1 MSLSESGSVMA
12 PLAVM
17 MVVSSR
23 RTAAVNRR
31 IGSRSTFQLG
41 AALLFLSSGYL
52 VVAHHRLIDFYISST
67 GLGIAY
73 GLCFAS
79 IGTLVAAAVE
89 KQFTGVATGVNSVL
103 RTLGGAIGAEIVAAV
118 LIAHTPD
125 NARLPEVSGYNVS
138 FQLCTLLAAGAF
150 AMTLLIP
157 RDRAAT
163 APAPAPAA
171 PTTIP
176 TVGAARPAA
185 G

>member
-1 MSLSESGSVMA
+1 
-12 PLAVM
+12 M

-31 IGSRSTFQLG
+31 IGGRATFQLG

-52 VVAHHRLIDFYISST
+52 VVEHHRLIDFFISST
-67 GLGIAY
+67 IAGIAY

-118 LIAHTPD
+118 LIAHTSEGE
-125 NARLPEVSGYNVS
+125 RLADVSGYDVS
-138 FQLCTLLAAGAF
+138 FLLCTLLAAGAF
-150 AMTLLIP
+150 VMTLLIP
-157 RDRAAT
+157 RDRPAT
-163 APAPAPAA
+163 APSPVPAG
-171 PTTIP
+171 
-176 TVGAARPAA
+176 VAARPAT